1 MEDSRGPLMA
11 KKRGQQMA
19 SCLVGY
25 LERSLGQ
32 QMGHLMVYQMETL
45 MDPMKGFHWGN
56 HLERSLVHQKDS

>member
-1 MEDSRGPLMA
+1 MA
-11 KKRGQQMA
+11 TY
-19 SCLVGY
+19 LVGY

-45 MDPMKGFHWGN
+45 MDQMKAFHWGN